1 MEGVGLYH
9 YKEKIISKILSH
21 PSDAVF
27 WYEQGDS
34 TLKGLLERRLNEKR
48 ARNVILFLGDGMS
61 LATVTAARIYDGQQ
75 NGHSGEEA
83 QLSFEKFP
91 TTGLSKV

>member
-1 MEGVGLYH
+1 NSVHSL
-9 YKEKIISKILSH
+9 LNV
-21 PSDAVF
+21 SDSVY

-34 TLKGLLERRLNEKR
+34 ALKGLLERRLNEKK
-48 ARNVILFLGDGMS
+48 ARNVILFVGDGMS

-83 QLSFEKFP
+83 QLSFESFP
-91 TTGLSKV
+91 TTGLSKVCFYCT